1 MKTSSKILNDPI
13 YGFIRIP
20 HGIIFELIE
29 HPYFQRLRR
38 ITQLGLS
45 YLVYPG
51 AYHTR
56 FQHAIGATHL
66 MSKAVQQLRSKGHE
80 ITEEEYLAVSIAIL
94 LHDIGHGAFS
104 HALEHSIAHEIS
116 HEDLSLLFMEK
127 LNKDFNGQLT
137 TAIQIFKN
145 EYPKRFLHQLVSSQ
159 LDMDRMDYLKRDSFY
174 SGVQEGI
181 IGSDRIIHML
191 NVVEDQLVVESKGIY
206 SIEKFLIARR
216 LMYWQV
222 YLHKTVMSAENMLI
236 KVLKRAKDLSQS
248 GEELFG
254 SSALKL
260 FLKNNFTLDDFRKNE
275 EVFQSFTRLDDQDV
289 LAAIKEWQFHEDK
302 ILATLSN
309 KIIQRKLLKIE
320 VTDEA
325 VSEARLLEIKN
336 RVANYYNIDITKTDY
351 LAFEDSISNNAY
363 TSNKSNINILYKDG
377 SLKDIADASDQ
388 LNISALSKP
397 VKKHFFC
404 YPKECKH

>member
-1 MKTSSKILNDPI
+1 MKISSKIINDPI

-80 ITEEEYLAVSIAIL
+80 ITKDEDEAVSIAIL

-116 HEDLSLLFMEK
+116 HENLSLLFMEK
-127 LNKDFNGQLT
+127 LNDEFNGKLT
-137 TAIQIFKN
+137 MAIQIFKN

-174 SGVQEGI
+174 SGVQEGV

-191 NVVEDQLVVESKGIY
+191 DVVDDQLVVESKGIY

-222 YLHKTVMSAENMLI
+222 YLHKTVISAENMLI
-236 KVLKRAKDLSQS
+236 KVLRRARELSQS
-248 GEELFG
+248 GNKLFG

-260 FLKNNFTLDDFRKNE
+260 FLNNNFTLNNFKENDDI
-275 EVFQSFTRLDDQDV
+275 FQAFTRLDDQDV
-289 LAAIKEWQFHEDK
+289 LAAIKEWKFHEDK
-302 ILATLSN
+302 VLATLSN
-309 KIIQRKLLKIE
+309 KIIQRKLLNIE

-325 VSEARLLEIKN
+325 VSEARLLEMKN
-336 RVANYYNIDITKTDY
+336 RVASYYDIDITQTEY
-351 LAFEDSISNNAY
+351 LAFHDSISNNAY
-363 TSNKSNINILYKDG
+363 SANKSNINILYKDG

-397 VKKHFFC
+397 VKKYFFC
-404 YPKECKH
+404 YPKECKL

>member
-20 HGIIFELIE
+20 QGIIFELIE

-66 MSKAVQQLRSKGHE
+66 MTKAVRQLRSKGHE
-80 ITEEEYLAVSIAIL
+80 ITEEESLAVSIAIL

-116 HEDLSLLFMEK
+116 HEDLSILFMEK
-127 LNKDFNGQLT
+127 LNLEFHGQLT
-137 TAIQIFKN
+137 MAIQIFKN

-174 SGVQEGI
+174 SGVQEGV
-181 IGSDRIIHML
+181 IGSERIIHML
-191 NVVEDQLVVESKGIY
+191 DVVNDQLVVESKGIY

-222 YLHKTVMSAENMLI
+222 YLHKTVLSAENMLI
-236 KVLKRAKDLSQS
+236 KVLKRAKELSKDNV
-248 GEELFG
+248 ELFA
-254 SSALKL
+254 SSALQL
-260 FLKNNFTLDDFRKNE
+260 FLKNNYTLADFRNNE
-275 EVFQSFTRLDDQDV
+275 SVFDAFTRLDDQDV
-289 LAAIKEWQFHEDK
+289 LAAIKEWQFHSDK
-302 ILATLSN
+302 ILSTLSN

-320 VTDEA
+320 ITDDA
-325 VSEARLLEIKN
+325 ITLEKVNAIKEK
-336 RVANYYNIDITKTDY
+336 VAIHFAISMKDASY
-351 LAFEDSISNNAY
+351 LAFQDSISNNAY
-363 TSNKSNINILYKDG
+363 TAHKSNINILYKDG
-377 SLKDIADASDQ
+377 TLKDIAEAADQ
-388 LNISALSKP
+388 LNISALTKS

-404 YPKECKH
+404 YPKECKL

>member
-56 FQHAIGATHL
+56 FQHAIGAMHL
-66 MSKAVQQLRSKGHE
+66 MSKAVQELRSKGHE
-80 ITEEEYLAVSIAIL
+80 ITEEENVAVSIAIL

-116 HEDLSLLFMEK
+116 HEALSLLFMEK
-127 LNKDFNGQLT
+127 LNKEFNGQLT
-137 TAIQIFKN
+137 MAIQIFKN
-145 EYPKRFLHQLVSSQ
+145 EYPKRFLYQLVSSQ

-181 IGSDRIIHML
+181 IGSDRIINML
-191 NVVEDQLVVESKGIY
+191 NVVGDQLVVESKGIY
-206 SIEKFLIARR
+206 SVEKFLIARR
-216 LMYWQV
+216 IMYWQV
-222 YLHKTVMSAENMLI
+222 YLHKTVLSAENMLI
-236 KVLKRAKDLSQS
+236 KILKRAKELSQS
-248 GEELFG
+248 GNELFG
-254 SSALKL
+254 SSALNI
-260 FLKNNFTLDDFRKNE
+260 FLKNNFTLDDFRKNK

-289 LAAIKEWQFHEDK
+289 LAAIKEWQFQEDK
-302 ILATLSN
+302 ILAILCN
-309 KIIQRKLLKIE
+309 KIIQRNLLKIE

-325 VSEARLLEIKN
+325 VSESKLLKMKKL
-336 RVANYYNIDITKTDY
+336 VANYYNIDITQTEY

-363 TSNKSNINILYKDG
+363 TTHKSNINILYKNG

-404 YPKECKH
+404 YPKECKL

>member
-1 MKTSSKILNDPI
+1 MNENIKKILNDPI

-45 YLVYPG
+45 HLVYPG

-66 MSKAVQQLRSKGHE
+66 MIKAVQQLRSKGLK
-80 ITEEEYLAVSIAIL
+80 ITEDEDVAVSIAIL

-145 EYPKRFLHQLVSSQ
+145 EYRKRFLHQLVSSQ

-191 NVVEDQLVVESKGIY
+191 NVVDDELVVESKGIY

-216 LMYWQV
+216 IMYWQV
-222 YLHKTVMSAENMLI
+222 YLHKTVLSAENMLI

-248 GEELFG
+248 GE
-254 SSALKL
+254 
-260 FLKNNFTLDDFRKNE
+260 NC
-275 EVFQSFTRLDDQDV
+275 
-289 LAAIKEWQFHEDK
+289 
-302 ILATLSN
+302 
-309 KIIQRKLLKIE
+309 
-320 VTDEA
+320 
-325 VSEARLLEIKN
+325 
-336 RVANYYNIDITKTDY
+336 
-351 LAFEDSISNNAY
+351 
-363 TSNKSNINILYKDG
+363 
-377 SLKDIADASDQ
+377 SD
-388 LNISALSKP
+388 LP
-397 VKKHFFC
+397 H
-404 YPKECKH
+404 

>member
-1 MKTSSKILNDPI
+1 MKISSKIINDPI

-80 ITEEEYLAVSIAIL
+80 ITKDEDEAVSIAIL

-116 HEDLSLLFMEK
+116 HENLSLLFMEK
-127 LNKDFNGQLT
+127 LNDEFNGKLT
-137 TAIQIFKN
+137 MAIQIFKN
-145 EYPKRFLHQLVSSQ
+145 DYPKRFLHQLVSSQ

-174 SGVQEGI
+174 SGVQEGV

-191 NVVEDQLVVESKGIY
+191 DVVDDQLVVESKGIY

-222 YLHKTVMSAENMLI
+222 YLHKTVISAENMLI
-236 KVLKRAKDLSQS
+236 KVLRRARELSQS
-248 GEELFG
+248 GNKLFG

-260 FLKNNFTLDDFRKNE
+260 FLNNNFTLNNFKENDDI
-275 EVFQSFTRLDDQDV
+275 FQAFTRLDDQDV
-289 LAAIKEWQFHEDK
+289 LAAIKEWKFHEDK
-302 ILATLSN
+302 VLATLSN
-309 KIIQRKLLKIE
+309 KIIQRKLLNIE

-325 VSEARLLEIKN
+325 VSEARLLEMKN
-336 RVANYYNIDITKTDY
+336 RVASYYDIDITQTEY
-351 LAFEDSISNNAY
+351 LAFHDSISNNAY
-363 TSNKSNINILYKDG
+363 SANKSNINILYKDG

-397 VKKHFFC
+397 VKKYFFC
-404 YPKECKH
+404 YPKECKL

>member
-1 MKTSSKILNDPI
+1 MKLSSKILNDPI

-66 MSKAVQQLRSKGHE
+66 MNKAVQQLRSKGHK
-80 ITEEEYLAVSIAIL
+80 ITEEEEVAVSIAIL

-145 EYPKRFLHQLVSSQ
+145 EYRKCFLHQLVSSQ

-191 NVVEDQLVVESKGIY
+191 NVVDDELVVESKGIY

-216 LMYWQV
+216 IMYWQV
-222 YLHKTVMSAENMLI
+222 YLHKTVLSAENMLI
-236 KVLKRAKDLSQS
+236 KVLKRAKELSQL
-248 GEELFG
+248 GEKLFG
-254 SSALKL
+254 SYALN
-260 FLKNNFTLDDFRKNE
+260 FLKNNFTLNDFRLNE

-289 LAAIKEWQFHEDK
+289 LGAIKEWQFHDDK
-302 ILATLSN
+302 ILSTLSN
-309 KIIQRKLLKIE
+309 KIINRKLLKIE
-320 VTDEA
+320 ITDES
-325 VSEARLLEIKN
+325 VSKKILTEMKS
-336 RVANYYNIDITKTDY
+336 RVADYYKIDITETHY

-363 TSNKSNINILYKDG
+363 TSHKSNINILYKDG
-377 SLKDIADASDQ
+377 ILKDIADASDQ

-404 YPKECKH
+404 YPEECKL

>member
-1 MKTSSKILNDPI
+1 MKLSSKIFNDPI

-56 FQHAIGATHL
+56 FQHAIGATYL
-66 MSKAVQQLRSKGHE
+66 ISKAVQQLRNKGHK
-80 ITEEEYLAVSIAIL
+80 ITEKEDVAVSIAIL

-127 LNKDFNGQLT
+127 LNNDFNGQLT
-137 TAIQIFKN
+137 TAIKIFKN

-191 NVVEDQLVVESKGIY
+191 NVVKDELVVESKGIY

-222 YLHKTVMSAENMLI
+222 YLHKTVLSAENMLI
-236 KVLKRAKDLSQS
+236 KVLKRAKELSQS

-260 FLKNNFTLDDFRKNE
+260 FLKNNFTLDDFRLNE
-275 EVFQSFTRLDDQDV
+275 EVFKSFTRLDDQDV
-289 LAAIKEWQFHEDK
+289 LGAIKEWQFHEDK

-309 KIIQRKLLKIE
+309 KIINRKLLKIE
-320 VTDEA
+320 VTDKA
-325 VSEARLLEIKN
+325 VSKTRLTKMKKQ
-336 RVANYYNIDITKTDY
+336 VADYFNIDISQTHY

-363 TSNKSNINILYKDG
+363 TSHKSNINILYKDG
-377 SLKDIADASDQ
+377 SLKDIVDASDQ

-404 YPKECKH
+404 YPEECKL

>member
-56 FQHAIGATHL
+56 FQHAIGATYL
-66 MSKAVQQLRSKGHE
+66 MSKAVQQLRSKGHV
-80 ITEEEYLAVSIAIL
+80 ITEEEDEAVSIAIL

-127 LNKDFNGQLT
+127 LNKELNGQLT

-145 EYPKRFLHQLVSSQ
+145 EYHKRFLHQLVSSQ

-191 NVVEDQLVVESKGIY
+191 NVVNDQLVVESKGIY

-222 YLHKTVMSAENMLI
+222 YLHKTVLSAENMLI
-236 KVLKRAKDLSQS
+236 KVLKRAKELSQS
-248 GEELFG
+248 GDKLFG

-260 FLKNNFTLDDFRKNE
+260 FLKNNFTLDDFRKKE
-275 EVFQSFTRLDDQDV
+275 EVFQAFTRLDDQDV

-309 KIIQRKLLKIE
+309 KIIQRKLLKIK

-325 VSEARLLEIKN
+325 VSEAILLEMKN
-336 RVANYYNIDITKTDY
+336 RVANYYDIDITQTEY
-351 LAFEDSISNNAY
+351 LAFNDSISNNAY
-363 TSNKSNINILYKDG
+363 NAHKSNINILYKDG

-404 YPKECKH
+404 YPKECKI

>member
-1 MKTSSKILNDPI
+1 MKLSSKIFNDPI

-56 FQHAIGATHL
+56 FQHAIGATYL
-66 MSKAVQQLRSKGHE
+66 ISKAVQQLRNKGHK
-80 ITEEEYLAVSIAIL
+80 ITEKEDVAVSIAIL

-127 LNKDFNGQLT
+127 LNNDFNGQLT
-137 TAIQIFKN
+137 TAIKIFKN

-191 NVVEDQLVVESKGIY
+191 NVVKDELVVESKGIY

-222 YLHKTVMSAENMLI
+222 YLHKTVLSAENMLI
-236 KVLKRAKDLSQS
+236 KVLKRAKELSQS

-260 FLKNNFTLDDFRKNE
+260 FLKNNFTLDDFRLNE
-275 EVFQSFTRLDDQDV
+275 EVFKSFTRLDDQDV
-289 LAAIKEWQFHEDK
+289 LGAIKEWQFHEDK

-309 KIIQRKLLKIE
+309 KIINRKLLKIE
-320 VTDEA
+320 VTDKA
-325 VSEARLLEIKN
+325 VSKTRLTKMKKQI
-336 RVANYYNIDITKTDY
+336 ADYFNIDISQTHY

-363 TSNKSNINILYKDG
+363 TSHKSNINILYKDG

-404 YPKECKH
+404 YPEECKL

>member
-66 MSKAVQQLRSKGHE
+66 MSKAVQQLRNKGHE
-80 ITEEEYLAVSIAIL
+80 ITEEEDVAVSIAIL

-222 YLHKTVMSAENMLI
+222 YLHKTVLSAENMLI
-236 KVLKRAKDLSQS
+236 KVLKRAKELNQS

-254 SSALKL
+254 SSALKF

-404 YPKECKH
+404 YPKECKL

>member
-1 MKTSSKILNDPI
+1 MKTSYKILNAPI
-13 YGFIRIP
+13 YVLIRIP

-66 MSKAVQQLRSKGHE
+66 MSKAVQQLRNKGHE
-80 ITEEEYLAVSIAIL
+80 ITEEEDVAVSIAIL

-222 YLHKTVMSAENMLI
+222 YLHKTVLSAENMLI
-236 KVLKRAKDLSQS
+236 KVLKRAKELNQS

-254 SSALKL
+254 SSALKF

-404 YPKECKH
+404 YPKECKL

>member
-1 MKTSSKILNDPI
+1 MKLSSKILNDPI

-56 FQHAIGATHL
+56 FQHAIGATYL
-66 MSKAVQQLRSKGHE
+66 ISKAVQQLRNKGHK
-80 ITEEEYLAVSIAIL
+80 ITEEEDVAVSIAIL

-137 TAIQIFKN
+137 TAIKIFKN

-191 NVVEDQLVVESKGIY
+191 NVVKDELVVESKGIY

-222 YLHKTVMSAENMLI
+222 YLHKTVLSAENMLI
-236 KVLKRAKDLSQS
+236 KVLKRAKELSQS

-254 SSALKL
+254 SSALKF
-260 FLKNNFTLDDFRKNE
+260 FLKNNFTLDDFRLNE
-275 EVFQSFTRLDDQDV
+275 EVFKSFTRLDDQDV
-289 LAAIKEWQFHEDK
+289 LGAIKEWQFHEDK

-309 KIIQRKLLKIE
+309 KIINRKLLKIE
-320 VTDEA
+320 VTDKA
-325 VSEARLLEIKN
+325 VSKTRLTKMKKQ
-336 RVANYYNIDITKTDY
+336 VADYFNIDISQTHY

-363 TSNKSNINILYKDG
+363 TSHKSNINILYKDG

-404 YPKECKH
+404 YPEECKL

>member
-1 MKTSSKILNDPI
+1 MKLSSKIFNDPI

-56 FQHAIGATHL
+56 FQHAIGATYL
-66 MSKAVQQLRSKGHE
+66 ISKAVQQLRNKGHK
-80 ITEEEYLAVSIAIL
+80 ITEKEDVAVSIAIL

-137 TAIQIFKN
+137 TAIKIFKN

-191 NVVEDQLVVESKGIY
+191 NVVKDELVVESKGIY

-222 YLHKTVMSAENMLI
+222 YLHKTVLSAENMLI
-236 KVLKRAKDLSQS
+236 KVLKRAKELSQS

-260 FLKNNFTLDDFRKNE
+260 FLKNNFTLDDFRLNE
-275 EVFQSFTRLDDQDV
+275 EVFKSFTRLDDQDV
-289 LAAIKEWQFHEDK
+289 LGAIKEWQFHEDK

-309 KIIQRKLLKIE
+309 KIINRKLLKIE
-320 VTDEA
+320 VTDKA
-325 VSEARLLEIKN
+325 VSKTRLTKMKKQI
-336 RVANYYNIDITKTDY
+336 ADYFNIDISQTHY

-363 TSNKSNINILYKDG
+363 TSHKSNINILYKDG

-404 YPKECKH
+404 YPEECKL